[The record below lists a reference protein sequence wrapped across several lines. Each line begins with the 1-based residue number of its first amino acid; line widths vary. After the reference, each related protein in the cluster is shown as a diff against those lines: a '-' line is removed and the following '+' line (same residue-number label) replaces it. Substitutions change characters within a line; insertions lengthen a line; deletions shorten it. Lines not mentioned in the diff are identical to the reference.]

1 MYLFFHDKS
10 CPYKISSQ
18 FQLKNDSQF
27 HCRFELDM
35 SGPYREVMYN
45 ISKPKPIEL
54 LHQFI
59 CIPESKLQRFTDSRI
74 MHKSPVKEI
83 RKTLKDRVVYVF
95 YLYIVTVLAIITAY
109 GVYLRMYLTTGHIP
123 SPVYGAVLVVVF
135 GLCLLEF
142 FRNMYVNRTSLQNY
156 FKRVLSKTPPAFSQ
170 KMCIWEMFFVL
181 PAFTVVIIDLIHP
194 QCNIKLR
201 HGLHGTTALL
211 SVGCLLT
218 LLLVYPRTSYILT
231 VAQKMFE
238 ETAGFL
244 AVGFLSYAG
253 FAVFF
258 YILETP
264 FECKD
269 AMSNSTNHQDLSGT
283 MYNTVLR
290 LLNVKGPDDVF
301 FAESHIP
308 EASVFVYL
316 TSVLLWHLMLI
327 NMLVALYTDRMQL
340 INQHRPVIV
349 TVQNM
354 NIMLYFHDSYYVPL
368 RGLKRRI
375 LKSRIKDSCLEIQ
388 DTRVYTAEKLVN
400 NPQTSGMNMWAHAWT
415 YRVLCS

>member
-1 MYLFFHDKS
+1 
-10 CPYKISSQ
+10 
-18 FQLKNDSQF
+18 
-27 HCRFELDM
+27 M
-35 SGPYREVMYN
+35 SGPYREVMYK
-45 ISKPKPIEL
+45 ISNPKPIEL
-54 LHQFI
+54 LQQFI

-74 MHKSPVKEI
+74 IHQSPVKEI
-83 RKTLKDRVVYVF
+83 RKTLNDRAVYFF
-95 YLYIVTVLAIITAY
+95 YLYIVTVLAIIIAY
-109 GVYLRMYLTTGHIP
+109 GVYLRIYLTTGHIP
-123 SPVYGAVLVVVF
+123 SPVYGAVMVAVF

-142 FRNMYVNRTSLQNY
+142 FRNMYVNRTSLRNY
-156 FKRVLSKTPPAFSQ
+156 FRRVLSKTPPAFSQ
-170 KMCIWEMFFVL
+170 KMCIWEMLFVF
-181 PAFTVVIIDLIHP
+181 PAFTVVIMDLIHP

-201 HGLHGTTALL
+201 HGLHGTTAFF

-218 LLLVYPRTSYILT
+218 LLLAYPRTSYILT

-244 AVGFLSYAG
+244 AVGFLSYAA
-253 FAVFF
+253 FAIFF

-269 AMSNSTNHQDLSGT
+269 AMSNTTNHQDLSGT

-316 TSVLLWHLMLI
+316 ISVMLWHLMLI

-349 TVQNM
+349 AVQNM
-354 NIMLYFHDSYYVPL
+354 NTMLYFHDSYYVPL
-368 RGLKRRI
+368 RSLKRRI

-400 NPQTSGMNMWAHAWT
+400 NSQTSGMNM
-415 YRVLCS
+415 